1 MDSQVLA
8 AMAKWPNVP
17 AVFGWL
23 RLDARGQ
30 WWIREERLS
39 HDGMVAFF
47 NRNYSRD
54 ALGRYYVQNGPQK
67 VFVSLDAAP
76 LVARLQDGRWQTLP
90 CDDDVQAREAFMTED
105 GQLFI
110 EIAGEL
116 AVVDDRDLPGIA
128 AAGLAGWDG
137 DITRLPSSLQL
148 AEHPLPLSRHSLDEL
163 WRRYGVVARPQA

>member
-8 AMAKWPNVP
+8 AMARWPNVP

-39 HDGMVAFF
+39 HEGMVAFF

-54 ALGRYYVQNGPQK
+54 AQGRYYVQNGPQK

-76 LVARLQDGRWQTLP
+76 LVARFAEGRWQTLP
-90 CDDDVQAREAFMTED
+90 CDDDVQARAAFMTEQ

-116 AVVDDRDLPGIA
+116 AVVDDRDLADIA
-128 AAGLAGWDG
+128 AAGLPGWDG
-137 DITRLPSSLQL
+137 DLARLPDTLQL
-148 AEHPLPLSRHSLDEL
+148 PGHPLPLGRHTLAEL
-163 WRRYGVVARPQA
+163 WQRYGVVAHPHA